1 MTVSSTKKIGHDNV
15 RAMRA
20 IFSSWLDVLLIF
32 VPLTAVL
39 EAMNADHLAIF
50 LAAAFAIIPL
60 AGLLGRATEHLTA
73 HVGAGLGGLL
83 NASLGNAA
91 ELIIALVA
99 LRGGL
104 YDVVKAS
111 LTGSII
117 GNILL
122 VLGASMFAGGLKHE
136 RQTFNQTAAAMGASL
151 LLLAAVGLII
161 PALFHF
167 TSQDRAVADER
178 ELSLEISI
186 VLFMI
191 YVLSLIFSLKTHKHL
206 FAGEPQAL
214 SDGAAQHWSRNRSI
228 AVLTVATGFIAVMSE
243 VLVSTLDH
251 AAKTLGLTQLFV
263 GVILVALVGNAAE
276 HSTAILMAMKNKMD
290 LAIGIAVGSSLQIAL
305 FVAPILVFSSY
316 LFGAPLDLIFTPFEV
331 AAVTISVLVVGFV
344 AMDGESHWMEGVMLL
359 GVYTM
364 LAIAFYFLPA

>member
-1 MTVSSTKKIGHDNV
+1 MKK
-15 RAMRA
+15 M
-20 IFSSWLDVLLIF
+20 FSSWLDVLMIF
-32 VPLTAVL
+32 VPITIAL
-39 EAMNADHLAIF
+39 EIAKADDLAIF
-50 LAAAFAIIPL
+50 LSAATAIVPL

-73 HVGAGLGGLL
+73 HVGAGVGSLL

-99 LRGGL
+99 LREGL
-104 YDVVKAS
+104 HDVVKAS
-111 LTGSII
+111 LTGSIL

-122 VLGASMFAGGLKHE
+122 VLGAAMLAGGLKYE
-136 RQTFNQTAAAMGASL
+136 RQQFNQTAAGMGASL

-167 TSQDRAVADER
+167 TAADRGPTIER

-186 VLFMI
+186 VLFAI
-191 YVLSLIFSLKTHKHL
+191 YVFSLMFSLRTHKHV
-206 FAGEPQAL
+206 FAG
-214 SDGAAQHWSRNRSI
+214 AAHDATDLGEKPWSRSQSI
-228 AVLTVATGFIAVMSE
+228 IVLTVVTLLVAVMSE
-243 VLVSTLDH
+243 MLVGALEH

-276 HSTAILMAMKNKMD
+276 HSTAVMMAMKNKMD
-290 LAIGIAVGSSLQIAL
+290 LALGIAVGSSLQIAL
-305 FVAPILVFSSY
+305 LVAPVLVFASY

-331 AAVTISVLVVGFV
+331 AAVTISVLIVGFV
-344 AMDGESHWMEGVMLL
+344 AMDGESHWMEGVMLV